1 MVPEEEDG
9 MSADEKTAKDLVET
23 LKDDQKGFAASAE
36 NLARA
41 SGPSKS
47 GPSRRSPQ

>member
-23 LKDDQKGFAASAE
+23 LKDDQKGFAASTEKLAE
-36 NLARA
+36 SER
-41 SGPSKS
+41 PE
-47 GPSRRSPQ
+47 